1 MKTYTAKTVEDA
13 IKLATEELGI
23 EEIDLVFQII
33 EEKTGLFSKKA
44 TIQVYELSDAIEYA
58 NQYIKDVIQ
67 SLGISDVE
75 AKSSLE
81 DDVIRIEINTNHNPI
96 LIGKNGVALQAL
108 NEIVRLAVSSKF
120 KRRYRILL
128 DVGEYK
134 DKKYSHIASI
144 ARKAAKEVQKT
155 KIDVTLNPI
164 PSSESPANCSFT
176 TAFNPAIC
184 AWTSGRAAASGLVI
198 SISTSPTYA
207 SDSIKVCKPF

>member
-96 LIGKNGVALQAL
+96 LIGKNGVTLQAL

-155 KIDVTLNPI
+155 KIDVTLNPM
-164 PSSESPANCSFT
+164 PSDERRIVHNALSRFSHIRTESFGEGRNRAVTIKYSEEE
-176 TAFNPAIC
+176 
-184 AWTSGRAAASGLVI
+184 
-198 SISTSPTYA
+198 
-207 SDSIKVCKPF
+207 

>member
-33 EEKTGLFSKKA
+33 EEKNGLFSKKA

-96 LIGKNGVALQAL
+96 LIGKNGVTLQAL

-120 KRRYRILL
+120 KRRYRILR

-155 KIDVTLNPI
+155 KIDVTLNPM
-164 PSSESPANCSFT
+164 PSDERRIVHNALSRFSHIRTESFGEGRNRAVTIKYSEEE
-176 TAFNPAIC
+176 
-184 AWTSGRAAASGLVI
+184 
-198 SISTSPTYA
+198 
-207 SDSIKVCKPF
+207 

>member
-1 MKTYTAKTVEDA
+1 MKTYTAKTVEDE

-33 EEKTGLFSKKA
+33 EEKNGLFSKKA

-96 LIGKNGVALQAL
+96 LIGKNGVTLQAL

-155 KIDVTLNPI
+155 KIDVTLNPM
-164 PSSESPANCSFT
+164 PSDERRIVHNALSRFSHIRTESFGEGRNRAVTIKYSEEE
-176 TAFNPAIC
+176 
-184 AWTSGRAAASGLVI
+184 
-198 SISTSPTYA
+198 
-207 SDSIKVCKPF
+207 

>member
-33 EEKTGLFSKKA
+33 EEKNGLFSKKA

-67 SLGISDVE
+67 SLGINDVE

-96 LIGKNGVALQAL
+96 LIGKNGVTLQAL

-155 KIDVTLNPI
+155 KIDVTLNPM
-164 PSSESPANCSFT
+164 PSDERRIVHNALSRFSHIRTESFGEGRNRAVTIKYSEEE
-176 TAFNPAIC
+176 
-184 AWTSGRAAASGLVI
+184 
-198 SISTSPTYA
+198 
-207 SDSIKVCKPF
+207 

>member
-33 EEKTGLFSKKA
+33 EEKNGLFSKKA

-96 LIGKNGVALQAL
+96 LIGKNGVTLQAL

-155 KIDVTLNPI
+155 KIDVTLNQM
-164 PSSESPANCSFT
+164 PSDERRIVHNALSRFSHIRTESFGEGRNRAVTIKYSEEE
-176 TAFNPAIC
+176 
-184 AWTSGRAAASGLVI
+184 
-198 SISTSPTYA
+198 
-207 SDSIKVCKPF
+207 

>member
-33 EEKTGLFSKKA
+33 EEKNGLFSKKA

-96 LIGKNGVALQAL
+96 LIGKNGVTLQAL

-155 KIDVTLNPI
+155 KIDVTLNPM
-164 PSSESPANCSFT
+164 PSDERRIVHNALSRFSHIRTESFGEGRNRAVTIKYSEEE
-176 TAFNPAIC
+176 
-184 AWTSGRAAASGLVI
+184 
-198 SISTSPTYA
+198 
-207 SDSIKVCKPF
+207 

>member
-67 SLGISDVE
+67 SLGISEVE

-96 LIGKNGVALQAL
+96 LIGKNGVTLQAL

-155 KIDVTLNPI
+155 KIDVTLNPM
-164 PSSESPANCSFT
+164 PSDERRIVHNALSRFSHIRTESFGEGRNRAVTIKYSEEE
-176 TAFNPAIC
+176 
-184 AWTSGRAAASGLVI
+184 
-198 SISTSPTYA
+198 
-207 SDSIKVCKPF
+207 

>member
-23 EEIDLVFQII
+23 EEIDLVCQII
-33 EEKTGLFSKKA
+33 EEKNGLFSKKA

-96 LIGKNGVALQAL
+96 LIGKNGVTLQAL

-155 KIDVTLNPI
+155 KIDVTLNPR
-164 PSSESPANCSFT
+164 PSDERRIVHNALSRFSHIRTESFGEGRNRAVTIKYSEEE
-176 TAFNPAIC
+176 
-184 AWTSGRAAASGLVI
+184 
-198 SISTSPTYA
+198 
-207 SDSIKVCKPF
+207 

>member
-33 EEKTGLFSKKA
+33 EEKNGLFSKKA

-81 DDVIRIEINTNHNPI
+81 EIS
-96 LIGKNGVALQAL
+96 KN
-108 NEIVRLAVSSKF
+108 I
-120 KRRYRILL
+120 
-128 DVGEYK
+128 
-134 DKKYSHIASI
+134 
-144 ARKAAKEVQKT
+144 
-155 KIDVTLNPI
+155 
-164 PSSESPANCSFT
+164 
-176 TAFNPAIC
+176 
-184 AWTSGRAAASGLVI
+184 TS
-198 SISTSPTYA
+198 
-207 SDSIKVCKPF
+207 

>member
-13 IKLATEELGI
+13 IKLATEELGV

-33 EEKTGLFSKKA
+33 EEKNGLFSKKA

-96 LIGKNGVALQAL
+96 LIGKNGVTLQAL

-155 KIDVTLNPI
+155 KIDVTLNPM
-164 PSSESPANCSFT
+164 PSDERRIVHNALSRFSHIRTESFGEGRNRAVTIKYSEEE
-176 TAFNPAIC
+176 
-184 AWTSGRAAASGLVI
+184 
-198 SISTSPTYA
+198 
-207 SDSIKVCKPF
+207 

>member
-33 EEKTGLFSKKA
+33 EEKNGLFSKKA

-96 LIGKNGVALQAL
+96 LIGKNGVTLQAL
-108 NEIVRLAVSSKF
+108 NEIVRLAVSSKL

-155 KIDVTLNPI
+155 KIDVTLNPM
-164 PSSESPANCSFT
+164 PSDERRIVHNALSRFSHIRTESFGEGRNRAVTIKYSEEE
-176 TAFNPAIC
+176 
-184 AWTSGRAAASGLVI
+184 
-198 SISTSPTYA
+198 
-207 SDSIKVCKPF
+207 

>member
-33 EEKTGLFSKKA
+33 EEKNGLFSKKA

-96 LIGKNGVALQAL
+96 LIGKNGVTLQAL

-155 KIDVTLNPI
+155 KIDVTLNTM
-164 PSSESPANCSFT
+164 PSDERRIVHNALSRFSHIRTESFGEGRNRAVTIKYSEEE
-176 TAFNPAIC
+176 
-184 AWTSGRAAASGLVI
+184 
-198 SISTSPTYA
+198 
-207 SDSIKVCKPF
+207 

>member
-23 EEIDLVFQII
+23 EEIELVFQII
-33 EEKTGLFSKKA
+33 EEKNGLFSKKA

-96 LIGKNGVALQAL
+96 LIGKNGVTLQAL

-155 KIDVTLNPI
+155 KIDVTLNPM
-164 PSSESPANCSFT
+164 PSDERRIVHNALSRFSHIRTESFGEGRNRAVTIKYSEEE
-176 TAFNPAIC
+176 
-184 AWTSGRAAASGLVI
+184 
-198 SISTSPTYA
+198 
-207 SDSIKVCKPF
+207 

>member
-33 EEKTGLFSKKA
+33 EEKNGLFSKKA
-44 TIQVYELSDAIEYA
+44 TIQVYELSDAIEYT

-96 LIGKNGVALQAL
+96 LIGKNGVTLQAL

-155 KIDVTLNPI
+155 KIDVTLNPM
-164 PSSESPANCSFT
+164 PSDERRIVHNALSRFSHIRTESFGEGRNRAVTIKYSEEE
-176 TAFNPAIC
+176 
-184 AWTSGRAAASGLVI
+184 
-198 SISTSPTYA
+198 
-207 SDSIKVCKPF
+207 

>member
-1 MKTYTAKTVEDA
+1 MRTYTAKTVEDA

-23 EEIDLVFQII
+23 EEIDPVFQII
-33 EEKTGLFSKKA
+33 EEKNGLFSKKA

-96 LIGKNGVALQAL
+96 LIGKNGVTLQAL

-155 KIDVTLNPI
+155 KIDVTLNPM
-164 PSSESPANCSFT
+164 PSDERRIVHNALSRFSHIRTESFGEGRNRAVTIKYSEEE
-176 TAFNPAIC
+176 
-184 AWTSGRAAASGLVI
+184 
-198 SISTSPTYA
+198 
-207 SDSIKVCKPF
+207 

>member
-23 EEIDLVFQII
+23 EEINLVFQII
-33 EEKTGLFSKKA
+33 EEKNGLFSKKA

-96 LIGKNGVALQAL
+96 LIGKNGVTLQAL

-155 KIDVTLNPI
+155 KIDVTLNPM
-164 PSSESPANCSFT
+164 PSDERRIVHNALSRFSHIRTESFGEGRNRAVTIKYSEEE
-176 TAFNPAIC
+176 
-184 AWTSGRAAASGLVI
+184 
-198 SISTSPTYA
+198 
-207 SDSIKVCKPF
+207 

>member
-33 EEKTGLFSKKA
+33 EEKNGLFSKKA

-96 LIGKNGVALQAL
+96 LIGKNGVTLQAL

-128 DVGEYK
+128 DVGE
-134 DKKYSHIASI
+134 
-144 ARKAAKEVQKT
+144 
-155 KIDVTLNPI
+155 
-164 PSSESPANCSFT
+164 
-176 TAFNPAIC
+176 
-184 AWTSGRAAASGLVI
+184 
-198 SISTSPTYA
+198 
-207 SDSIKVCKPF
+207 

>member
-23 EEIDLVFQII
+23 EEINLVFQII
-33 EEKTGLFSKKA
+33 EEKNGLFSKKA

-96 LIGKNGVALQAL
+96 LIGKNGVTLQAL

-155 KIDVTLNPI
+155 KIDVTLNPM
-164 PSSESPANCSFT
+164 PSDERRVVHNALSRFSHIRTESFGEGRNRAVTIKYSEEE
-176 TAFNPAIC
+176 
-184 AWTSGRAAASGLVI
+184 
-198 SISTSPTYA
+198 
-207 SDSIKVCKPF
+207 

>member
-33 EEKTGLFSKKA
+33 EEKNGLFSKKA

-81 DDVIRIEINTNHNPI
+81 DDVIRIEINTNHNQI
-96 LIGKNGVALQAL
+96 LIGKNGVTLQAL

-155 KIDVTLNPI
+155 NIDVTLNPM
-164 PSSESPANCSFT
+164 PSDERRIVHNALSRFSHIRTESFGEGRNRGVTIKYSEEE
-176 TAFNPAIC
+176 
-184 AWTSGRAAASGLVI
+184 
-198 SISTSPTYA
+198 
-207 SDSIKVCKPF
+207 

>member
-13 IKLATEELGI
+13 IKLATEELGV

-96 LIGKNGVALQAL
+96 LIGKNGVTLQAL

-155 KIDVTLNPI
+155 KIDVTLNPM
-164 PSSESPANCSFT
+164 PSDERRIVHNALSRFSHIRTESFGEGRNRAVTIKYSEEE
-176 TAFNPAIC
+176 
-184 AWTSGRAAASGLVI
+184 
-198 SISTSPTYA
+198 
-207 SDSIKVCKPF
+207 

>member
-23 EEIDLVFQII
+23 EEINLVFQII
-33 EEKTGLFSKKA
+33 EEKNGLFSKKA

-96 LIGKNGVALQAL
+96 LIGKNGVTLQAL

-155 KIDVTLNPI
+155 KIDVTLNPM
-164 PSSESPANCSFT
+164 PSDERRIVHNALSRFSHILTESFGEGRNRAVTIKYSEEE
-176 TAFNPAIC
+176 
-184 AWTSGRAAASGLVI
+184 
-198 SISTSPTYA
+198 
-207 SDSIKVCKPF
+207 

>member
-1 MKTYTAKTVEDA
+1 MQTYTAKTVEDA

-33 EEKTGLFSKKA
+33 EEKNGLFSKKA

-96 LIGKNGVALQAL
+96 LIGKNGVTLQAL

-155 KIDVTLNPI
+155 KIDVTLNPM
-164 PSSESPANCSFT
+164 PSDERRIVHNALSRFSHIRTESFGEGRNRAVTIKYSEEE
-176 TAFNPAIC
+176 
-184 AWTSGRAAASGLVI
+184 
-198 SISTSPTYA
+198 
-207 SDSIKVCKPF
+207 

>member
-23 EEIDLVFQII
+23 EE
-33 EEKTGLFSKKA
+33 KNGLFSKKA

-96 LIGKNGVALQAL
+96 LIGKNGVTLQAL

-155 KIDVTLNPI
+155 KIDVTLNPM
-164 PSSESPANCSFT
+164 PSDERRIVHNALSRFSHIRTESFGEGRNRAVTIKYSEEE
-176 TAFNPAIC
+176 
-184 AWTSGRAAASGLVI
+184 
-198 SISTSPTYA
+198 
-207 SDSIKVCKPF
+207 

>member
-23 EEIDLVFQII
+23 AEIDLVFQII
-33 EEKTGLFSKKA
+33 EEKNGLFSKKA

-96 LIGKNGVALQAL
+96 LIGKNGVTLQAL
-108 NEIVRLAVSSKF
+108 NEIVRLAVSSNF

-155 KIDVTLNPI
+155 KIDVTLNPM
-164 PSSESPANCSFT
+164 PSDERRIVHNALSRFSHIRTESFGEGRNRAVTIKYSEEE
-176 TAFNPAIC
+176 
-184 AWTSGRAAASGLVI
+184 
-198 SISTSPTYA
+198 
-207 SDSIKVCKPF
+207 

>member
-96 LIGKNGVALQAL
+96 LIGKNGVTLQAL
-108 NEIVRLAVSSKF
+108 NEIVRLTVSSKF

-155 KIDVTLNPI
+155 KIDVTLNPM
-164 PSSESPANCSFT
+164 PSDERRIVHNALSRFSHIRTESFGEGRNRAVTIKYSEEE
-176 TAFNPAIC
+176 
-184 AWTSGRAAASGLVI
+184 
-198 SISTSPTYA
+198 
-207 SDSIKVCKPF
+207 

>member
-96 LIGKNGVALQAL
+96 LIGKNGVTLQAL
-108 NEIVRLAVSSKF
+108 NELTRIAISNHF
-120 KRRYRILL
+120 KHRYRVLL
-128 DVGEYK
+128 DINGYK
-134 DKKYSHIASI
+134 DDKYDRIAKMARRI
-144 ARKAAKEVQKT
+144 AHEVQKT
-155 KIDVTLNPI
+155 HQDATLDPMPADERRIVHNALTNMPNI
-164 PSSESPANCSFT
+164 KTESSGFGKNRQV
-176 TAFNPAIC
+176 NIIY
-184 AWTSGRAAASGLVI
+184 V
-198 SISTSPTYA
+198 
-207 SDSIKVCKPF
+207 D

>member
-1 MKTYTAKTVEDA
+1 MKTYTAKTIEDA

-33 EEKTGLFSKKA
+33 EEKNGLFSKKA

-96 LIGKNGVALQAL
+96 LIGKNGVTLQAL

-155 KIDVTLNPI
+155 KIDVTLNPM
-164 PSSESPANCSFT
+164 PSDERRIVHNALSRFSHIRTESFGEGRNRAVTIKYSEEE
-176 TAFNPAIC
+176 
-184 AWTSGRAAASGLVI
+184 
-198 SISTSPTYA
+198 
-207 SDSIKVCKPF
+207 

>member
-23 EEIDLVFQII
+23 EEINLVFQII

-96 LIGKNGVALQAL
+96 LIGKNGVTLQAL

-155 KIDVTLNPI
+155 KIDVTLNPM
-164 PSSESPANCSFT
+164 PSDERRIVHNALSRFSHIRTESFGEGRNRAVTIKYSEEE
-176 TAFNPAIC
+176 
-184 AWTSGRAAASGLVI
+184 
-198 SISTSPTYA
+198 
-207 SDSIKVCKPF
+207 

>member
-33 EEKTGLFSKKA
+33 EEKNGLFSKKA

-96 LIGKNGVALQAL
+96 LIGKNGVTLQAL

-155 KIDVTLNPI
+155 KIDVTLNPM
-164 PSSESPANCSFT
+164 PSDERRVIHQYLSTFPHIRTESEGEGNDRRLK
-176 TAFNPAIC
+176 I
-184 AWTSGRAAASGLVI
+184 I
-198 SISTSPTYA
+198 Y
-207 SDSIKVCKPF
+207 DSNK

>member
-33 EEKTGLFSKKA
+33 EEKNGLFSKKA

-96 LIGKNGVALQAL
+96 LIGKNGVTLQAL

-134 DKKYSHIASI
+134 DKKYSHMASM

-155 KIDVTLNPI
+155 KIDVTLNPM
-164 PSSESPANCSFT
+164 PSDERRIVHNALSRFSHIRTESFGEGRNRAVTIKYSEEE
-176 TAFNPAIC
+176 
-184 AWTSGRAAASGLVI
+184 
-198 SISTSPTYA
+198 
-207 SDSIKVCKPF
+207 